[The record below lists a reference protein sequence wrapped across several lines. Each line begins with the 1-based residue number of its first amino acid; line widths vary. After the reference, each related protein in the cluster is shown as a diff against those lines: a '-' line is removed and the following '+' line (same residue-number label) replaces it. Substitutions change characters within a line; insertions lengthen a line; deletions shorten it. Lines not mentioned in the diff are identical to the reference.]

1 MFAKKYVYS
10 QCYPALQG
18 FENCGMAGKF
28 SFCDLWI
35 LKDIW
40 IYKICRIA
48 TQASFP
54 AKYLTGIPEKR
65 WLVLF
70 LFFFSYH
77 FSSKVLLRVWIIYSL
92 VLLLLSVWYWRYEL
106 FCIQLKSFY
115 QLAGHDIISHFL
127 YLMTSVTRILT
138 TFQIMSSTILGDKS
152 CENVYEEGI
161 TYFGEQVSLLYSTLF
176 LAISRL

>member
-1 MFAKKYVYS
+1 MLQCDSRGLSSEGREICIFVICKYY
-10 QCYPALQG
+10 
-18 FENCGMAGKF
+18 K
-28 SFCDLWI
+28 DL
-35 LKDIW
+35 W
-40 IYKICRIA
+40 IYKISRFA

-106 FCIQLKSFY
+106 FCIQLKSSY
-115 QLAGHDIISHFL
+115 QLAGHDIISEPFI
-127 YLMTSVTRILT
+127 VR
-138 TFQIMSSTILGDKS
+138 KS
-152 CENVYEEGI
+152 
-161 TYFGEQVSLLYSTLF
+161 FSLLDD
-176 LAISRL
+176 ISHYNFDNFPNTE